1 MAGTSLGL
9 MHMPFVYSIHR
20 QYDGFRDCC
29 TSAPLLSER
38 CCTCPWVCPWVT
50 LGALGSPPDPVPL
63 ASGWASSP
71 PRCHLP
77 SPSPCRLG
85 VQNQASISSLWA
97 LCADILDAEAGTRLF
112 GFIGAGK
119 KGVGADGPL

>member
-1 MAGTSLGL
+1 MLV
-9 MHMPFVYSIHR
+9 PFVYSIHR
-20 QYDGFRDCC
+20 QYSGLGGRC
-29 TSAPLLSER
+29 TSAPLHLAYPHVRLGEQSPTA
-38 CCTCPWVCPWVT
+38 TC
-50 LGALGSPPDPVPL
+50 SPSLPL
-63 ASGWASSP
+63 
-71 PRCHLP
+71 
-77 SPSPCRLG
+77 SPCRLG